1 MTYTSVDELAYRTF
15 GDFFYKN
22 KESFQELRVKIRYSH
37 IPVSVD
43 QYLASAFM
51 YSIFAGIIGGV
62 FGLWLG
68 LKTFGDPISRLSLFV
83 DSTRAGF
90 VEEYFYLLAILVAL
104 LLFVISFLTVF
115 GVAYIY
121 PYFQADTR
129 KACIDKSMLPA
140 VTYMYALT
148 KGGMSIYDVFRSI
161 SRYTHIF
168 GTSAEEIS
176 YIVRDM
182 DYLGKDFIS
191 ALKEAKERT
200 PSESFKDFVD
210 GLILVSSSGVIT
222 DYIKNKSE
230 QYQDMAELANRNLL
244 KRLDVLAE
252 VYVTVLVAG
261 PLFIMVTLV
270 VLQFFRPASAQILY
284 MLIYVI
290 IPLATLLFIVLLDTV
305 GELSM
310 SPEKGNASG
319 YPINLSDIPELSSE
333 LSLEEEEK
341 RDKKLKLYRQLYNI
355 KDLVFNPYRTIR
367 DEPRYTFF
375 LGVPLGLY
383 YLTHLPETLK
393 DSINF
398 NFHWNPNFA
407 HISDSSVQFISA
419 IDDYL
424 VIFII
429 IALIPFLIF
438 YEIRAW
444 RMRKIDE
451 RMPDL
456 LRNLSSMNDS
466 GILLSNSLKIIA
478 ESKMGLLSKELKKL
492 KEDLSWGT
500 STSRALIKLEN
511 NIRTASS
518 SRILHTLIK
527 ANESTS
533 DLKTVLSITAEQV
546 KGEERLKKER
556 SSEMVVYVVTIYV
569 AFFVFLF
576 IVYILAVQFFPESA
590 SFKNSSQGMGSGGI
604 GNGYF
609 NVEEYTMLM
618 YHSALVQAITSGL
631 IAGKM
636 GQGSVYMGL
645 KYSVSMM
652 MITYA
657 VFTMFV

>member
-15 GDFFYKN
+15 GNFFYKN
-22 KESFQELRVKIRYSH
+22 KESFQELKVKIRHSH
-37 IPVSVD
+37 IPMSVD

-51 YSIFAGIIGGV
+51 YSIFAGIIGGI
-62 FGLWLG
+62 FGGWLG
-68 LKTFGDPISRLSLFV
+68 LKTFGDSISRLSLFV

-90 VEEYFYLLAILVAL
+90 AEEHLYMLAILIAL
-104 LLFVISFLTVF
+104 LFFIISFLTVF

-121 PYFQADTR
+121 PYFQADIR
-129 KACIDKSMLPA
+129 NACIEKSMLPA

-148 KGGMSIYDVFRSI
+148 RGGMSIYDVFRSL
-161 SRYTHIF
+161 SKYTHIF
-168 GTSAEEIS
+168 GTSAEEVS

-200 PSESFKDFVD
+200 PSDRFKDFVD
-210 GLILVSSSGVIT
+210 GLILVSSSGTIT
-222 DYIKNKSE
+222 EYIKNKSE
-230 QYQDMAELANRNLL
+230 QYQDMAELANHNLL

-261 PLFIMVTLV
+261 PLFIMTTLV

-310 SPEKGNASG
+310 SPEKGNIPG
-319 YPINLSDIPELSSE
+319 YPINLADIPELSSE
-333 LSLEEEEK
+333 LSVEEEEK

-355 KDLVFNPYRTIR
+355 KDRVFNPYRTIR

-383 YLTHLPETLK
+383 YLTHLPKTLT

-398 NFHWNPNFA
+398 NFHWNLNFA
-407 HISDSSVQFISA
+407 HISDSSIQFISA

-424 VIFII
+424 IIFIVI
-429 IALIPFLIF
+429 VLIPFIIF

-478 ESKMGLLSKELKKL
+478 ESKMGLLSNELKKL

-500 STSRALIKLEN
+500 STSSALMKLEN

-533 DLKTVLSITAEQV
+533 DLKSVLSITAEQV
-546 KGEERLKKER
+546 KGDERLKKER

-576 IVYILAVQFFPESA
+576 IVYVLAIYFFPESA
-590 SFKNSSQGMGSGGI
+590 SFKSSSQGMGSGGI

-609 NVEEYTMLM
+609 NIEEYTMLM

-652 MITYA
+652 IITYA
-657 VFTMFV
+657 VFTFMV

>member
-1 MTYTSVDELAYRTF
+1 MTYTSVDELAYRAF

-22 KESFQELRVKIRYSH
+22 KESFKEIKIKIRHSH
-37 IPVSVD
+37 IPKSVD

-51 YSIFAGIIGGV
+51 YSLFAGIIGGI

-83 DSTRAGF
+83 DSTRACF
-90 VEEYFYLLAILVAL
+90 AEEYLYLLAILVAL
-104 LLFVISFLTVF
+104 LLFIISFLVVF
-115 GVAYIY
+115 GMIYIY
-121 PYFQADTR
+121 PYFQADIR
-129 KACIDKSMLPA
+129 NACIDKSMLPA

-148 KGGMSIYDVFRSI
+148 KGGMSIYDVFRSL
-161 SRYTHIF
+161 SSYTHIF

-182 DYLGKDFIS
+182 DYLGKDFIT

-200 PSESFKDFVD
+200 PSERFKDFVD
-210 GLILVSSSGVIT
+210 GLILVSSGGTIT
-222 DYIKNKSE
+222 EYMKNKSE
-230 QYQDMAELANRNLL
+230 QYQEMADLANRNLL

-252 VYVTVLVAG
+252 VYVTAFVAG
-261 PLFIMVTLV
+261 PLFIMTTLV
-270 VLQFFRPASAQILY
+270 VLQFLKPASAQILY

-310 SPEKGNASG
+310 SPEKSRVPR
-319 YPINLSDIPELSSE
+319 YPINLYDIPELSSK
-333 LSLEEEEK
+333 LSAEEEK
-341 RDKKLKLYRQLYNI
+341 KRNKKLKLYRQLYNMR
-355 KDLVFNPYRTIR
+355 DLVFNPYKTIR

-375 LGVPLGLY
+375 FGVPLGLY
-383 YLTHLPETLK
+383 YLIHLPKTLK
-393 DSINF
+393 ESLNYS
-398 NFHWNPNFA
+398 FHWNLNFA
-407 HISDSSVQFISA
+407 HISDSSVQLISS

-424 VIFII
+424 VIFTV
-429 IALIPFLIF
+429 IALIPFIIF

-466 GILLSNSLKIIA
+466 GILLSNSLKIMA
-478 ESKMGLLSKELKKL
+478 ESKMGILSKELKKL
-492 KEDLSWGT
+492 KEDLSWGN
-500 STSRALIKLEN
+500 STSRALMKLEN
-511 NIRTASS
+511 NIRTATS
-518 SRILHTLIK
+518 SRVLHTLIK

-533 DLKTVLSITAEQV
+533 DIKNVLSITAEQV
-546 KGEERLKKER
+546 KSEERLKEER

-576 IVYILAVQFFPESA
+576 IVYILAVYFFPESA
-590 SFKNSSQGMGSGGI
+590 SFKNSSQGMGYGGI

-609 NVEEYTMLM
+609 NIDEYSMLM
-618 YHSALVQAITSGL
+618 YHSALVQAFTSGL

-652 MITYA
+652 IIAYA